1 MKYKR
6 KTFQNRELQKECIKF
21 REKERAYIE
30 GKIPKT
36 GRSIKNYSVQL
47 FPDIDEGKLLNSLVD
62 KDYLDIAC
70 GINHLYPESLLCQ
83 LKGNKKRHGLDIHE
97 SKSKTKG
104 IQYFK
109 GSIYNIHLPKHS
121 YDCITINNFM
131 YFWESNPHK
140 LLQMYKELYKL
151 LKLNGKLRIFPV
163 YYGNYYCDNVEL
175 YDYLNENFT
184 IQCLRPKK
192 DYSKE
197 APIYLEKG
205 EIKQTKPING
215 MNEYKDSHELMAHV
229 IILQKIK

>member
-6 KTFQNRELQKECIKF
+6 KTFIDRYTQKELIKLG
-21 REKERAYIE
+21 EKDRAYIE
-30 GKIPKT
+30 GNIPIT
-36 GRSIKNYSVQL
+36 GRSINNYSVQL
-47 FPDIDEGKLLNSLVD
+47 FPDIEEDKLLNYLID

-70 GINHLYPESLLCQ
+70 GINHLYPKSLLCK

-97 SKSKTKG
+97 SNSKTKS

-109 GSIYNIHLPKHS
+109 GSIYNMNFPKNS

-140 LLQMYKELYKL
+140 LLKMYKELYKI
-151 LKLNGKLRIFPV
+151 LKLNGKIRIFPV
-163 YYGNYYCDNVEL
+163 YFGNYFCDNVEL

-197 APIYLEKG
+197 PPIYLEKN
-205 EIKQTKPING
+205 EIRKTIPING
-215 MNEYKDSHELMAHV
+215 INEYKDSLELMAHV